1 MIVVLMGVCGCGKTT
16 VGEALAAELGWRFFD
31 ADDFHRQQRCEDG
44 SRPSAGGCRS
54 LALARPDGGCACCA
68 RSGRAVRG
76 PACSALKDRYRDRL
90 RPAGDVRFVY
100 LAGDRATIFA
110 RIADRTHRYMPASLL
125 DSQFEA
131 LEVPAGALAV
141 DIGLSVAD
149 EVAVIRRW
157 LAGSER

>member
-1 MIVVLMGVCGCGKTT
+1 MAAGHPLEDADRWPWLDRMAD
-16 VGEALAAELGWRFFD
+16 ALAALD
-31 ADDFHRQQRCEDG
+31 ADGQ
-44 SRPSAGGCRS
+44 SAV
-54 LALARPDGGCACCA
+54 L
-68 RSGRAVRG
+68 
-76 PACSALKDRYRDRL
+76 ACSALKDRYRDRL
-90 RPAGDVRFVY
+90 RRAGDVRFVY

-131 LEVPAGALAV
+131 LEVPADALAV

-149 EVAVIRRW
+149 EVATIRRW